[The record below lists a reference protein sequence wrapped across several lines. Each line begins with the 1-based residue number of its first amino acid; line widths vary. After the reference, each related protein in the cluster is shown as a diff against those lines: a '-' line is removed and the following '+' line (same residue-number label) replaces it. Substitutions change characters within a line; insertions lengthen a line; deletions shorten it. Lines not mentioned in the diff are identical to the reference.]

1 MGKVLQAITGS
12 TKRIVGIMAHD
23 FQRVFTNPVAA
34 IIAVGV
40 MVLPSLYAWFNI
52 QASWDPY
59 GSTDNISVAV
69 SNVDE
74 GTVVQGM
81 ELNVGKSIVES
92 LAENEQIGWKFVNK
106 EKALAGVRSGKYYA
120 AVVIPEDFSK
130 NMTSVLTPDIE
141 RPKIEYYVN
150 EKKNAIAPKITS
162 KAKTAVQEQVN
173 ATFVSTLAEVMLK
186 VNDVMVENGM
196 DSGSM
201 INLFLTQLNDLS
213 GDLDGYIALL
223 NSFVSITNSASSLI
237 DTTQV
242 MLPNLN
248 TMVDDGSNT
257 VNTMQGALNSGSL
270 NASALAEVIS
280 ANLNTAAD
288 SLDNINTLI
297 QNALDQLDNYGD
309 LSSGGLQS
317 AINMMPLIRQ
327 LFENSVADWKDDES
341 VSGQIAEIEAQLD
354 KIEAD
359 LNSVQN
365 NVTDLNTAKDTL
377 NTEISTEITSC
388 KTKIKA
394 LKDTFD
400 YSVKGQLETTIQS
413 MQGSL
418 NQTQA
423 ILNGVNGDFDEVS
436 EVLDAYSETLDKG
449 NESLR
454 DSLAAAQEMK
464 TGLDSV
470 ITSLSALEISD
481 QYQALMKILETDP
494 TLLGDFLS
502 SPVNMETKE
511 IYPISNYGSAMSP
524 FYTVLALWVGALIL
538 VAIIHVKVLPD
549 EKIPDAKPY
558 QKFFGRYITFF
569 LIGQVQALITALG
582 DLFYIKIQCHNPFLF
597 WLACACCSFVFTLF
611 MYALTVAF
619 ENVGEALAVVIMV
632 IQVAGAGGSFP
643 IEVLPAIYQRIYRFF
658 PFPYAIDA
666 MRECICGLYGD
677 YYIRQLAFLLLFVA
691 AALLIG
697 LLVRRPF
704 MGLNR
709 FMEEKLE
716 ETELL

>member
-1 MGKVLQAITGS
+1 M
-12 TKRIVGIMAHD
+12 
-23 FQRVFTNPVAA
+23 
-34 IIAVGV
+34 
-40 MVLPSLYAWFNI
+40 
-52 QASWDPY
+52 
-59 GSTDNISVAV
+59 
-69 SNVDE
+69 
-74 GTVVQGM
+74 
-81 ELNVGKSIVES
+81 
-92 LAENEQIGWKFVNK
+92 
-106 EKALAGVRSGKYYA
+106 
-120 AVVIPEDFSK
+120 
-130 NMTSVLTPDIE
+130 
-141 RPKIEYYVN
+141 
-150 EKKNAIAPKITS
+150 
-162 KAKTAVQEQVN
+162 
-173 ATFVSTLAEVMLK
+173 
-186 VNDVMVENGM
+186 
-196 DSGSM
+196 
-201 INLFLTQLNDLS
+201 
-213 GDLDGYIALL
+213 
-223 NSFVSITNSASSLI
+223 
-237 DTTQV
+237 
-242 MLPNLN
+242 
-248 TMVDDGSNT
+248 
-257 VNTMQGALNSGSL
+257 
-270 NASALAEVIS
+270 
-280 ANLNTAAD
+280 
-288 SLDNINTLI
+288 
-297 QNALDQLDNYGD
+297 
-309 LSSGGLQS
+309 
-317 AINMMPLIRQ
+317 
-327 LFENSVADWKDDES
+327 ADWKDDES

-365 NVTDLNTAKDTL
+365 NVTDLTTAKDTL

-423 ILNGVNGDFDEVS
+423 ILNGVDGDFDEVS

-449 NESLR
+449 NESLS

-658 PFPYAIDA
+658 PFPYGMDA
-666 MRECICGLYGD
+666 LRETIGGMYGMT
-677 YYIRQLAFLLLFVA
+677 YWKCLGILGIYIIIS
-691 AALLIG
+691 LLIG
-697 LLVRRPF
+697 LVIAIPF
-704 MGLNR
+704 RKLN
-709 FMEEKLE
+709 MKIEHSKEKSDIML
-716 ETELL
+716 

>member
-1 MGKVLQAITGS
+1 MGWQ
-12 TKRIVGIMAHD
+12 
-23 FQRVFTNPVAA
+23 FTDTMDEATD
-34 IIAVGV
+34 GV
-40 MVLPSLYAWFNI
+40 YS
-52 QASWDPY
+52 S
-59 GSTDNISVAV
+59 
-69 SNVDE
+69 E
-74 GTVVQGM
+74 
-81 ELNVGKSIVES
+81 
-92 LAENEQIGWKFVNK
+92 
-106 EKALAGVRSGKYYA
+106 YYA
-120 AVVIPEDFSK
+120 ALIIPEDFSK
-130 NMTSVLTPDIE
+130 KMISFLNGEVQNPQI
-141 RPKIEYYVN
+141 IYYEN

-436 EVLDAYSETLDKG
+436 EVLDAYSETLDEG
-449 NESLR
+449 NESLS

-658 PFPYAIDA
+658 PFPYGMDA
-666 MRECICGLYGD
+666 LRETIGGMYGMT
-677 YYIRQLAFLLLFVA
+677 YWKCLGILGIYIIIS
-691 AALLIG
+691 LLIG
-697 LLVRRPF
+697 LVIAIPF
-704 MGLNR
+704 RKLN
-709 FMEEKLE
+709 MKIEHSKEKSDIML
-716 ETELL
+716 

>member
-1 MGKVLQAITGS
+1 
-12 TKRIVGIMAHD
+12 
-23 FQRVFTNPVAA
+23 
-34 IIAVGV
+34 
-40 MVLPSLYAWFNI
+40 
-52 QASWDPY
+52 
-59 GSTDNISVAV
+59 
-69 SNVDE
+69 
-74 GTVVQGM
+74 
-81 ELNVGKSIVES
+81 
-92 LAENEQIGWKFVNK
+92 
-106 EKALAGVRSGKYYA
+106 
-120 AVVIPEDFSK
+120 
-130 NMTSVLTPDIE
+130 
-141 RPKIEYYVN
+141 
-150 EKKNAIAPKITS
+150 
-162 KAKTAVQEQVN
+162 
-173 ATFVSTLAEVMLK
+173 
-186 VNDVMVENGM
+186 M
-196 DSGSM
+196 DS
-201 INLFLTQLNDLS
+201 
-213 GDLDGYIALL
+213 YIALL

-418 NQTQA
+418 NQTLA
-423 ILNGVNGDFDEVS
+423 ILNGVDGDFDEVS

-449 NESLR
+449 NESLS

-658 PFPYAIDA
+658 PFPYGMDA
-666 MRECICGLYGD
+666 LRETIGGMYGMTYWKCIGILGI
-677 YYIRQLAFLLLFVA
+677 YIIIS
-691 AALLIG
+691 LLIG
-697 LLVRRPF
+697 LVIAVPF
-704 MGLNR
+704 RKLN
-709 FMEEKLE
+709 MKIEHSKEKSDIML
-716 ETELL
+716 

>member
-1 MGKVLQAITGS
+1 MKNIFRIFYRDFKRVS
-12 TKRIVGIMAHD
+12 TNVVAVVIVIGLS
-23 FQRVFTNPVAA
+23 
-34 IIAVGV
+34 II
-40 MVLPSLYAWFNI
+40 PSLYAWFNI
-52 QASWDPY
+52 LSNWDPY
-59 GSTDNISVAV
+59 GPESTSNLKIAV
-69 SNVDE
+69 YSADE
-74 GTVVQGM
+74 GIDMGGLS
-81 ELNVGKSIVES
+81 LN
-92 LAENEQIGWKFVNK
+92 IGDSVIDAL
-106 EKALAGVRSGKYYA
+106 KANQTMGWQFTDTMDEATDGVYSSEYYA
-120 AVVIPEDFSK
+120 ALIIPEDFSEK
-130 NMTSVLTPDIE
+130 MISFLNGEVQNPQIIYHE
-141 RPKIEYYVN
+141 N

-201 INLFLTQLNDLS
+201 MNLFLTQLNDLS
-213 GDLDGYIALL
+213 GDLDSYIALL

-354 KIEAD
+354 KIETD

-388 KTKIKA
+388 KTEINA

-423 ILNGVNGDFDEVS
+423 ILNGVDGDFDEVS

-449 NESLR
+449 NESLS

-470 ITSLSALEISD
+470 ITSLSALEISH

-658 PFPYAIDA
+658 PFPYGMDA
-666 MRECICGLYGD
+666 LRETIGGMYGMTYWKCIGILGI
-677 YYIRQLAFLLLFVA
+677 YIIIS
-691 AALLIG
+691 LLIG
-697 LLVRRPF
+697 LVIAIPF
-704 MGLNR
+704 RKLN
-709 FMEEKLE
+709 MKIEHSKEKSDIML
-716 ETELL
+716 

>member
-1 MGKVLQAITGS
+1 
-12 TKRIVGIMAHD
+12 
-23 FQRVFTNPVAA
+23 
-34 IIAVGV
+34 
-40 MVLPSLYAWFNI
+40 
-52 QASWDPY
+52 
-59 GSTDNISVAV
+59 
-69 SNVDE
+69 
-74 GTVVQGM
+74 
-81 ELNVGKSIVES
+81 
-92 LAENEQIGWKFVNK
+92 
-106 EKALAGVRSGKYYA
+106 
-120 AVVIPEDFSK
+120 
-130 NMTSVLTPDIE
+130 
-141 RPKIEYYVN
+141 
-150 EKKNAIAPKITS
+150 
-162 KAKTAVQEQVN
+162 
-173 ATFVSTLAEVMLK
+173 
-186 VNDVMVENGM
+186 
-196 DSGSM
+196 
-201 INLFLTQLNDLS
+201 
-213 GDLDGYIALL
+213 
-223 NSFVSITNSASSLI
+223 
-237 DTTQV
+237 
-242 MLPNLN
+242 
-248 TMVDDGSNT
+248 
-257 VNTMQGALNSGSL
+257 
-270 NASALAEVIS
+270 
-280 ANLNTAAD
+280 
-288 SLDNINTLI
+288 
-297 QNALDQLDNYGD
+297 
-309 LSSGGLQS
+309 
-317 AINMMPLIRQ
+317 MMPLIRQ

-418 NQTQA
+418 NQTLA
-423 ILNGVNGDFDEVS
+423 ILNGVDGDFDEVS

-449 NESLR
+449 NESLS

-658 PFPYAIDA
+658 PFPYGMDA
-666 MRECICGLYGD
+666 LRETIGGMYGMTYWKCIGILGI
-677 YYIRQLAFLLLFVA
+677 YIIIS
-691 AALLIG
+691 LLIG
-697 LLVRRPF
+697 LVIAVPF
-704 MGLNR
+704 RKLN
-709 FMEEKLE
+709 MKIEHSKEKSDIML
-716 ETELL
+716 

>member
-1 MGKVLQAITGS
+1 M
-12 TKRIVGIMAHD
+12 
-23 FQRVFTNPVAA
+23 
-34 IIAVGV
+34 
-40 MVLPSLYAWFNI
+40 
-52 QASWDPY
+52 
-59 GSTDNISVAV
+59 
-69 SNVDE
+69 
-74 GTVVQGM
+74 
-81 ELNVGKSIVES
+81 
-92 LAENEQIGWKFVNK
+92 
-106 EKALAGVRSGKYYA
+106 
-120 AVVIPEDFSK
+120 
-130 NMTSVLTPDIE
+130 
-141 RPKIEYYVN
+141 
-150 EKKNAIAPKITS
+150 
-162 KAKTAVQEQVN
+162 
-173 ATFVSTLAEVMLK
+173 
-186 VNDVMVENGM
+186 
-196 DSGSM
+196 
-201 INLFLTQLNDLS
+201 
-213 GDLDGYIALL
+213 L

-365 NVTDLNTAKDTL
+365 NVTDLTTAKDTL

-423 ILNGVNGDFDEVS
+423 ILNGVDGDFDEVS

-449 NESLR
+449 NESLS

-549 EKIPDAKPY
+549 EKIPNAKPY

-658 PFPYAIDA
+658 PFPYGMDA
-666 MRECICGLYGD
+666 LRETIGGMYGMT
-677 YYIRQLAFLLLFVA
+677 YWKCLGILGIYIIIS
-691 AALLIG
+691 LLIG
-697 LLVRRPF
+697 LVIAIPF
-704 MGLNR
+704 RKLN
-709 FMEEKLE
+709 MKIEHSKEKSDIML
-716 ETELL
+716 

>member
-1 MGKVLQAITGS
+1 MVAVV
-12 TKRIVGIMAHD
+12 IVIGLS
-23 FQRVFTNPVAA
+23 
-34 IIAVGV
+34 II
-40 MVLPSLYAWFNI
+40 PSLYAWFNI
-52 QASWDPY
+52 LSNWDPY
-59 GSTDNISVAV
+59 GPESTSNLKIAV
-69 SNVDE
+69 YSADE
-74 GTVVQGM
+74 GIDMGGLP
-81 ELNVGKSIVES
+81 LN
-92 LAENEQIGWKFVNK
+92 IGDSVIDAL
-106 EKALAGVRSGKYYA
+106 KANQTMGWQFTDTMDEATDGVYSSEYYA
-120 AVVIPEDFSK
+120 ALIIPEDFSEK
-130 NMTSVLTPDIE
+130 MISFLNGEVQNPQI
-141 RPKIEYYVN
+141 IYYEN

-162 KAKTAVQEQVN
+162 YAISSVHEQVN
-173 ATFVSTLAEVMLK
+173 VTFVSTLADVMIK

-297 QNALDQLDNYGD
+297 QNALDLLDFFGVFFFCCFLCFFFLLFLINQLFD

-377 NTEISTEITSC
+377 NTEISTEITTC

-423 ILNGVNGDFDEVS
+423 ILNGVDGDFDEVS

-449 NESLR
+449 NESLS

-464 TGLDSV
+464 TCLDSV

-658 PFPYAIDA
+658 PFPYGMDA
-666 MRECICGLYGD
+666 LRETIGGMYGMT
-677 YYIRQLAFLLLFVA
+677 YWKCLGILGIYIIIS
-691 AALLIG
+691 LLIG
-697 LLVRRPF
+697 LVIAIPF
-704 MGLNR
+704 RKLN
-709 FMEEKLE
+709 MKIEHSKEKSDIML
-716 ETELL
+716 

>member
-1 MGKVLQAITGS
+1 MKNIFRIFYRDFKRVS
-12 TKRIVGIMAHD
+12 TNVVAVVIVIGLS
-23 FQRVFTNPVAA
+23 
-34 IIAVGV
+34 II
-40 MVLPSLYAWFNI
+40 PSLYAWFNI
-52 QASWDPY
+52 LSNWDPY
-59 GSTDNISVAV
+59 GPESTSNLKIAV
-69 SNVDE
+69 YSADE
-74 GTVVQGM
+74 GIDMGGLP
-81 ELNVGKSIVES
+81 LN
-92 LAENEQIGWKFVNK
+92 IGDSVIDAL
-106 EKALAGVRSGKYYA
+106 KANQTMGWQFTDTMDEATDGVYSSEYYA
-120 AVVIPEDFSK
+120 ALIIPEDFSK
-130 NMTSVLTPDIE
+130 KMISFLNGEVQNPQI
-141 RPKIEYYVN
+141 IYYEN

-365 NVTDLNTAKDTL
+365 NVTDLNTAKDTI

-423 ILNGVNGDFDEVS
+423 ILNGVDGDFDEVS

-449 NESLR
+449 NESLS

-658 PFPYAIDA
+658 PFPYGMDA
-666 MRECICGLYGD
+666 LRETIGGMYGMT
-677 YYIRQLAFLLLFVA
+677 YWKCLGILGIYIIIS
-691 AALLIG
+691 LLIG
-697 LLVRRPF
+697 LVIAIPF
-704 MGLNR
+704 RKLN
-709 FMEEKLE
+709 MKIEHSKEKSDIML
-716 ETELL
+716 

>member
-1 MGKVLQAITGS
+1 MVAVV
-12 TKRIVGIMAHD
+12 IVIGLS
-23 FQRVFTNPVAA
+23 
-34 IIAVGV
+34 II
-40 MVLPSLYAWFNI
+40 PSLYAWFNI
-52 QASWDPY
+52 LSNWDPY
-59 GSTDNISVAV
+59 GPESTSNLKIAV
-69 SNVDE
+69 YSADE
-74 GTVVQGM
+74 GIDMGGLS
-81 ELNVGKSIVES
+81 LN
-92 LAENEQIGWKFVNK
+92 IGDSVIDAL
-106 EKALAGVRSGKYYA
+106 KANQTMGWQFTDTMDEATDGVYSSEYYA
-120 AVVIPEDFSK
+120 ALIIPEDFSEK
-130 NMTSVLTPDIE
+130 MISFLNGEVQNPQI
-141 RPKIEYYVN
+141 IYYEN

-201 INLFLTQLNDLS
+201 MNLFLTQLNDLS
-213 GDLDGYIALL
+213 GDLDSYIALL

-423 ILNGVNGDFDEVS
+423 ILNGVDGDFDEVS

-449 NESLR
+449 NESLS

-658 PFPYAIDA
+658 PFPYGMDA
-666 MRECICGLYGD
+666 LRETIGGMYGMT
-677 YYIRQLAFLLLFVA
+677 YWKCLGILGIYIIIS
-691 AALLIG
+691 LLIG
-697 LLVRRPF
+697 LVIAIPF
-704 MGLNR
+704 RKLN
-709 FMEEKLE
+709 MKIEHSKEKSDIML
-716 ETELL
+716 

>member
-1 MGKVLQAITGS
+1 MGGLSLNIGDSVIDALKANQTMGW
-12 TKRIVGIMAHD
+12 
-23 FQRVFTNPVAA
+23 QFTDTMDEATD
-34 IIAVGV
+34 GV
-40 MVLPSLYAWFNI
+40 YS
-52 QASWDPY
+52 S
-59 GSTDNISVAV
+59 
-69 SNVDE
+69 E
-74 GTVVQGM
+74 
-81 ELNVGKSIVES
+81 
-92 LAENEQIGWKFVNK
+92 
-106 EKALAGVRSGKYYA
+106 YYA
-120 AVVIPEDFSK
+120 ALIIPEDFSEK
-130 NMTSVLTPDIE
+130 MISFLNGEVQNPQI
-141 RPKIEYYVN
+141 IYYEN

-201 INLFLTQLNDLS
+201 MNLFLTQLNDLS
-213 GDLDGYIALL
+213 GDLDSYIALL

-423 ILNGVNGDFDEVS
+423 ILNGVDGDFDEVS

-449 NESLR
+449 NESLS

-658 PFPYAIDA
+658 PFPYGMDA
-666 MRECICGLYGD
+666 LRETIGGMYGMT
-677 YYIRQLAFLLLFVA
+677 YWKCLGILGIYIIIS
-691 AALLIG
+691 LLIG
-697 LLVRRPF
+697 LVIAIPF
-704 MGLNR
+704 RKLN
-709 FMEEKLE
+709 MKIEHSKEKSDIML
-716 ETELL
+716 